1 MKPKGKPQIH
11 PNCLAVALAQ
21 KKKKKLADITL
32 VRWLA
37 CIPVKVVV
45 F

>member
-21 KKKKKLADITL
+21 KKKKLADITL

>member
-21 KKKKKLADITL
+21 KKKLADITL